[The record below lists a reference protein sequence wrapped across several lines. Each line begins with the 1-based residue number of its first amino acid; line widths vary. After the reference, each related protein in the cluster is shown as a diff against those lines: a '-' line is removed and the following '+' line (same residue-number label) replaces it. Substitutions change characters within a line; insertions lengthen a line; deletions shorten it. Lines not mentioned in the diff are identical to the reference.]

1 MLSLGVV
8 VPRFL
13 GMGNTLLTAPT
24 SVVGLPGAVP
34 RRRLGPGA
42 RHVAGEPG
50 CARAEARATL
60 LAREAEGA
68 QLLALRSHLD
78 PHFLFNTL
86 NAIAEWCRED
96 GETAERAVMRLSAM
110 LRTVLAGVRASTWP
124 LAEELA
130 LLDTLFELHRCAIPT
145 ACASTRRLPD
155 PLPDV
160 AVPPMLLLPLAENA
174 VKHGP
179 AAGHAGEIVLT
190 AHATDRRSWSCR
202 SQNPGAYRG
211 RRPGGSGIEIVE
223 RRLALAYDGQAVLT
237 IAAVGDTTRAEVTL
251 PIAAAPA
258 WDRPHEQRRRPSE
271 PLRVLVADDEAIAR
285 KRLVRLLAAMPD
297 VVLAGECADA
307 HEVLERV
314 RAGGIDVVLLDIQ
327 MPELSGIEA
336 LQLFPADGPVVIFCT
351 AHTAHAVAAFDV
363 GAIDYLLKPIERRP
377 PAQGAG
383 ARARSR
389 RAPALPPTSW
399 RASRAAAT
407 GDKPLDRLALPT
419 RQGIVLLDPL
429 TVSHA
434 ELDGELVT
442 VHTLDAQYL
451 SALSLQELESRLP
464 GDRFARVHRR
474 ALVNLEH
481 VVRLE
486 PNEVGG
492 YTARTRGG
500 HAVEVSRQAAR
511 DLRKRLGLR

>member
-1 MLSLGVV
+1 M
-8 VPRFL
+8 
-13 GMGNTLLTAPT
+13 
-24 SVVGLPGAVP
+24 
-34 RRRLGPGA
+34 
-42 RHVAGEPG
+42 
-50 CARAEARATL
+50 
-60 LAREAEGA
+60 
-68 QLLALRSHLD
+68 
-78 PHFLFNTL
+78 
-86 NAIAEWCRED
+86 
-96 GETAERAVMRLSAM
+96 
-110 LRTVLAGVRASTWP
+110 
-124 LAEELA
+124 
-130 LLDTLFELHRCAIPT
+130 
-145 ACASTRRLPD
+145 
-155 PLPDV
+155 
-160 AVPPMLLLPLAENA
+160 
-174 VKHGP
+174 
-179 AAGHAGEIVLT
+179 
-190 AHATDRRSWSCR
+190 
-202 SQNPGAYRG
+202 
-211 RRPGGSGIEIVE
+211 SG
-223 RRLALAYDGQAVLT
+223 
-237 IAAVGDTTRAEVTL
+237 AVGDSQ
-251 PIAAAPA
+251 
-258 WDRPHEQRRRPSE
+258 D

-327 MPELSGIEA
+327 MPELSGLEA

-363 GAIDYLLKPIERRP
+363 GAIDYLLKPIDAARLRKALE
-377 PAQGAG
+377 
-383 ARARSR
+383 RARDRDARRHNSDELARFKSR
-389 RAPALPPTSW
+389 GE
-399 RASRAAAT
+399 

-419 RQGIVLLDPL
+419 RQGIVLLEPL

-451 SALSLQELESRLP
+451 SALSLQDLESRLP

-492 YTARTRGG
+492 YTARTRSG